1 MQRTGILARKLGMTR
16 VFHDNGTHVP
26 VTVLAVEKCQVVA
39 RRTAESD
46 GYTAMQ
52 IGAGEARVRKLSK
65 AERGHFAKAKVEP
78 KSRLVEFRVSEDAL
92 LEVGDELVPSH
103 FVPGQRV
110 DVAGTSIGK
119 GFAGAMKRHGF
130 AGLEA
135 THGVSVS
142 HRSHGSTG
150 HSQDPGRVFKGKK
163 MAGQLGNRRAKVP
176 NLEVVSVDDDR
187 GLLFVKGAVP
197 GANQAW
203 VEVTDALK
211 TVLPEEAPF
220 PGGLRG
226 TAATAEAEQ
235 SDVTPAADASEKA
248 PGTAES
254 QDGGADEARAEH
266 DDSENAGEAEE
277 PKR

>member
-16 VFHDNGTHVP
+16 MFRDDGRQLP
-26 VTVLAVEKCQVVA
+26 VTVLAVENCQVVA
-39 RRTAESD
+39 RRTAQSD

-52 IGAGEARVRKLSK
+52 VGAGAARVKKLSK
-65 AERGHFAKAKVEP
+65 AQRGHFAKAKVEP

-92 LEVGDELVPSH
+92 LEVGAEIIPSH

-130 AGLEA
+130 GGLEA

-163 MAGQLGNRRAKVP
+163 MAGHLGHCRVKVQ
-176 NLEVVSVDDDR
+176 NLEIVSVDDDR

-197 GANQAW
+197 GAESDW
-203 VEVTDALK
+203 VEVTDAIK
-211 TVLPEEAPF
+211 TALPEGAPF
-220 PGGLRG
+220 PAGLRMAPADG
-226 TAATAEAEQ
+226 EGAEATEP
-235 SDVTPAADASEKA
+235 SADDTSA
-248 PGTAES
+248 
-254 QDGGADEARAEH
+254 
-266 DDSENAGEAEE
+266 AEE
-277 PKR
+277 SSG